1 MPSMPS
7 HPIPK
12 KVIFDTDMSID
23 VDDGGA
29 LCVLHALANRN
40 VAEILAPVHD
50 SASPRGAAALSVIND
65 YYRRMDVLVG
75 SYGGR
80 VGQSEGTSHL
90 SPWGFYREPPWP
102 PWQVGPYVEDLV
114 ANFSSRVRDASTAD
128 GSSLA
133 VLRRTLAA
141 QPDRSVQYV
150 SVGYA
155 TNLHDLL
162 LSSGDAHSPLSG
174 AQLVAS
180 KVEQVVIM
188 GGRKNHIEWNI
199 AGAEENGIGVCGGPA
214 KKLCGQHNH
223 LGAITNRTLEML
235 PAHVP
240 LVWADFETG
249 VDVWTGGVLAERA
262 PPDSP
267 CRAAYA
273 QFCDRN
279 VGWCQGTSRCSFD
292 IVALLYAV
300 RGAEGYYTLE
310 RGHQVVDPTTALSQW
325 TPAADRTGAPRVQS
339 RFGLFKAAARG
350 GDQRAHGAA
359 ATAATVAVPSEACA
373 AAPPPP
379 SRPSPPPPPP
389 PVPPTPTPAVSLTP
403 THDALPVNLM
413 LFTTCILAIC
423 TALLA
428 VCSAGRRRSGA
439 SSSPASPRPNGVR
452 DLGAQLRQR
461 YSRGSLVRYDQPHKQ
476 RGRASLDPSEPSPL
490 LAPSRMSHALDPQD
504 PSSIDPEL

>member
-1 MPSMPS
+1 
-7 HPIPK
+7 
-12 KVIFDTDMSID
+12 
-23 VDDGGA
+23 
-29 LCVLHALANRN
+29 
-40 VAEILAPVHD
+40 
-50 SASPRGAAALSVIND
+50 
-65 YYRRMDVLVG
+65 
-75 SYGGR
+75 
-80 VGQSEGTSHL
+80 
-90 SPWGFYREPPWP
+90 
-102 PWQVGPYVEDLV
+102 
-114 ANFSSRVRDASTAD
+114 
-128 GSSLA
+128 
-133 VLRRTLAA
+133 
-141 QPDRSVQYV
+141 
-150 SVGYA
+150 
-155 TNLHDLL
+155 
-162 LSSGDAHSPLSG
+162 
-174 AQLVAS
+174 
-180 KVEQVVIM
+180 
-188 GGRKNHIEWNI
+188 
-199 AGAEENGIGVCGGPA
+199 
-214 KKLCGQHNH
+214 
-223 LGAITNRTLEML
+223 ML

-325 TPAADRTGAPRVQS
+325 TPAADRTGARPEFNLVLDFSKKPQLEAEISELMAPPPPPPSPFPLRPAPR
-339 RFGLFKAAARG
+339 
-350 GDQRAHGAA
+350 
-359 ATAATVAVPSEACA
+359 
-373 AAPPPP
+373 APPPP

-423 TALLA
+423 TALA
-428 VCSAGRRRSGA
+428 CYVCSAGRRRSGA
-439 SSSPASPRPNGVR
+439 SSSPASPAAKWRPGPGR
-452 DLGAQLRQR
+452 LQLRQR

-504 PSSIDPEL
+504 PSSMTLCCEFALEF